1 MMTSKIY
8 IIKLTEEQKH
18 LFDNWLQS
26 REEELIAQLDKIKAL
41 RNLTS
46 EETKSN
52 NLPPKQSNNVIK
64 SQSFSA
70 KTLNAFN
77 HLGTA
82 LTSVQIIDWLSENDE
97 QLKNKNRRYIT
108 KAVTSKLSFLVDR
121 GRLEKK
127 VIDGKNVYSLKTP
140 GGSLL

>member
-1 MMTSKIY
+1 MTSKIY
-8 IIKLTEEQKH
+8 TIKLTEEQKV

-26 REEELIAQLDKIKAL
+26 REEELMAQLDKIRTL
-41 RNLTS
+41 RNLAS
-46 EETKSN
+46 EDIKSHE
-52 NLPPKQSNNVIK
+52 LPPKQLHKVIK

-97 QLKNKNRRYIT
+97 QLKTKNRRYIT

-140 GGSLL
+140 SGSLL